1 VLAGTERQFVG
12 GHWNEEHALDPPS
25 RGGRVCFAR
34 IVMTFTLGGNEM
46 PATLTIQDY
55 QKTNPCR
62 TAAWR
67 HDHVVKLL
75 EARPR
80 PRQPSRLHDDSFI
93 HKYHDFLLRYQ
104 RAASEEVRR
113 ALFADYKP
121 IWLAHSFYMNADCEG
136 RALLEARYLSR
147 ESDERIA
154 ERTGFLAD
162 AIAWYEKLFFNVR
175 DRLDA
180 RDWVVKTI
188 RDTAGRRR
196 RGSDALLSEREIGQF
211 YRLLGYFGG
220 PLILDHAIG
229 ALSARPPRQGSEVDD
244 WFNDELHS
252 CIRQLAVLSV
262 TEVALSNAIHLFR
275 VHIKLSKG
283 RTMRSKPA
291 LSIKKNLKH
300 FWENLPWAI
309 APRQP

>member
-1 VLAGTERQFVG
+1 MQNRIFFVAKKPSIGLLRLAG
-12 GHWNEEHALDPPS
+12 
-25 RGGRVCFAR
+25 

-46 PATLTIQDY
+46 PATLTMQDY

-67 HDHVVKLL
+67 HDRVVKLL
-75 EARPR
+75 EAQPR
-80 PRQPSRLHDDSFI
+80 PHQPSRLHDDSSI
-93 HKYHDFLLRYQ
+93 HEYYRFLLRCQ

-121 IWLAHSFYMNADCEG
+121 IWLANAFYMKADCEG
-136 RALLEARYLSR
+136 HALLEARILSR
-147 ESDERIA
+147 ESDARIA

-162 AIAWYEKLFFNVR
+162 AVAWYEMLFFNVR

-180 RDWVVKTI
+180 HDWVVKTI

-196 RGSDALLSEREIGQF
+196 PGSDALLSEREIGQF
-211 YRLLGYFGG
+211 YRLLGYFGR

-229 ALSARPPRQGSEVDD
+229 ALSGRPPRQRNEVDD
-244 WFNDELHS
+244 WFNDELYS

-262 TEVALSNAIHLFR
+262 TEVDVSNTIHLFR
-275 VHIKLSKG
+275 VHQKLSRG
-283 RTMRSKPA
+283 RTTSSGPA
-291 LSIKKNLKH
+291 SSIKKNLKH
-300 FWENLPWAI
+300 FWANLPWAI